1 MSAKI
6 SALPT
11 ANTWAELVDYF
22 PVVVGG
28 VNMKIFRGKLL
39 AAAAGEDIAIQSD
52 IGDGAVYVSADG
64 QVEIVIAAGQE
75 YTLKRGTASLVL
87 VSAAGDMTTTMESS
101 CAWSV
106 TANGSSFKIDSYGK
120 VQIIANV
127 MQPVEID
134 YKPWYGGANWAF
146 SPLFDKDAIDRLAA
160 AVAGLLGTPVP

>member
-11 ANTWAELVDYF
+11 ANTWAELTDFF
-22 PVVVGG
+22 PVVEGG
-28 VNMKIFRGKLL
+28 ANKKMFRGKFLS
-39 AAAAGEDIAIQSD
+39 AALNESVIIQSD
-52 IGDGAVYVSADG
+52 IGDGSVEVSAAGD
-64 QVEIVIAAGQE
+64 VWVVIAAGQL
-75 YTLKRGTASLVL
+75 YTISRGTAQIVSI
-87 VSAAGDMTTTMESS
+87 SAAGDMTTTMESS

-106 TANGSSFKIDSYGK
+106 TANGSSFKIDSNGK

-134 YKPWYGGANWAF
+134 YKPWLGGANWAF
-146 SPLFDKDAIDRLAA
+146 APLFDKDAIDRLAA